1 MHPQSDLIL
10 TGAEENTHLKIHSFS
25 SRVQNM
31 NRIQVTSL
39 NSADVWISVVALN
52 PQTHTHT
59 HTCGSVHTGD
69 LHWSFRELLSS
80 GACFLHTN
88 PRAQTHTSLAACCPS
103 PSSCLYLGHGSP
115 ESSSIIKLK
124 IRNSRGLLILGKGLL
139 LSSLTHTHTHTH
151 THTVGHSD
159 TFMSFQHMIT
169 HTHHTVWWFYEC
181 VWMHSHYKQL
191 RVSLSTQIEM
201 SVRCLSRAGGILF
214 TK

>member
-88 PRAQTHTSLAACCPS
+88 TNPRAQTHTSLTACCPS

-139 LSSLTHTHTHTH
+139 LSSLTHTHTHT
-151 THTVGHSD
+151 
-159 TFMSFQHMIT
+159 
-169 HTHHTVWWFYEC
+169 
-181 VWMHSHYKQL
+181 L
-191 RVSLSTQIEM
+191 
-201 SVRCLSRAGGILF
+201 
-214 TK
+214 

>member
-88 PRAQTHTSLAACCPS
+88 TNPRAQTHTSLTACCPS

-151 THTVGHSD
+151 THCRALRHFYVFPTHD
-159 TFMSFQHMIT
+159 NT
-169 HTHHTVWWFYEC
+169 HTSHRVMVLWVC
-181 VWMHSHYKQL
+181 VNAL
-191 RVSLSTQIEM
+191 SLQTAP
-201 SVRCLSRAGGILF
+201 CLSFYPDWNVR
-214 TK
+214 TMSQ